1 MTALISLVRIP
12 TIPRRRRAAV
22 AVTLGL
28 SAGAVGWSGLVQA
41 AGEETASQVLLLP
54 EHYELMDNGVVV
66 FKLETGENL
75 SLTSDQYLIM
85 EDGLLLIT
93 DELAQASV
101 YSLPVM
107 GSIRAQLLSD
117 LTPVATIDGTV
128 AEATPS
134 QTLAITQGTA
144 PRLSEQ
150 VDLQSY
156 ELAQA
161 SDGSSSEVGEAVA
174 VGLSVSPGAMA
185 LLGMLMTSDQP
196 ERDGEESVP
205 EPEPE
210 LRLFELNPGSG
221 SSSPGHFFVFDN
233 GLTERMY
240 FEADDGVHGSELW
253 VTDGT
258 LEGTQIFQDLNPIG
272 DSSPGSFVSNDDGTG
287 NKLYFTADSDGD
299 YGEELW
305 VSEGSASS
313 TVKLFDFADAGASS
327 VGSLIVYN
335 NQLFFEGGDG
345 TSHVSPGGGGYSE
358 TELWVSDFT
367 LAGTRRLIDLA
378 PSDSG
383 GPRPGSG
390 IIYDNGTGP
399 KMYFWGNDG
408 VHGIELWTSDGTE
421 TGTYMLKD
429 INPGTYDPETLEG
442 ESRPTDFA
450 VYDDGHGPKMYF
462 SADDGT
468 HGYELWVS
476 DGTESGTTLFND
488 LNPGSSGSSPDELVV
503 FDNGNGPLI
512 YFEANDGVYGS
523 EVWVSDGT
531 VGGTRLLTDSAA
543 VGQHYPQYF
552 EAFRDKLYYQA
563 KDDFHSNE
571 LWVTDGTSEGTYMFS
586 DLNPGSNGSSP
597 YDLTVFQD
605 ALYFKASD
613 GEHGSE
619 LWSLA

>member
-1 MTALISLVRIP
+1 
-12 TIPRRRRAAV
+12 
-22 AVTLGL
+22 
-28 SAGAVGWSGLVQA
+28 
-41 AGEETASQVLLLP
+41 
-54 EHYELMDNGVVV
+54 
-66 FKLETGENL
+66 
-75 SLTSDQYLIM
+75 
-85 EDGLLLIT
+85 
-93 DELAQASV
+93 
-101 YSLPVM
+101 
-107 GSIRAQLLSD
+107 
-117 LTPVATIDGTV
+117 
-128 AEATPS
+128 
-134 QTLAITQGTA
+134 
-144 PRLSEQ
+144 
-150 VDLQSY
+150 
-156 ELAQA
+156 
-161 SDGSSSEVGEAVA
+161 
-174 VGLSVSPGAMA
+174 
-185 LLGMLMTSDQP
+185 
-196 ERDGEESVP
+196 
-205 EPEPE
+205 
-210 LRLFELNPGSG
+210 
-221 SSSPGHFFVFDN
+221 
-233 GLTERMY
+233 
-240 FEADDGVHGSELW
+240 
-253 VTDGT
+253 
-258 LEGTQIFQDLNPIG
+258 
-272 DSSPGSFVSNDDGTG
+272 
-287 NKLYFTADSDGD
+287 
-299 YGEELW
+299 
-305 VSEGSASS
+305 
-313 TVKLFDFADAGASS
+313 
-327 VGSLIVYN
+327 
-335 NQLFFEGGDG
+335 
-345 TSHVSPGGGGYSE
+345 
-358 TELWVSDFT
+358 
-367 LAGTRRLIDLA
+367 
-378 PSDSG
+378 
-383 GPRPGSG
+383 
-390 IIYDNGTGP
+390 
-399 KMYFWGNDG
+399 
-408 VHGIELWTSDGTE
+408 
-421 TGTYMLKD
+421 KD